1 MHVYPEGNLTIFRAA
16 HAYICLAKDCSLT
29 SAELPKN
36 KMDVNTSADLPV
48 LFFNGC
54 QNFS

>member
-48 LFFNGC
+48 LFFNDC